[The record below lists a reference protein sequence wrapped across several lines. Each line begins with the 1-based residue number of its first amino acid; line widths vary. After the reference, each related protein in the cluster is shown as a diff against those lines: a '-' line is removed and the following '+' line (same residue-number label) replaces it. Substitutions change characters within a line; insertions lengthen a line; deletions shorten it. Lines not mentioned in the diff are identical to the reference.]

1 MKKPKANGVDHYI
14 LNANPEAHAI
24 LEKLREI
31 IIVAVPKVEETI
43 SYNVPVYKY
52 HGILVGFSV
61 AKSHVTF
68 GFGSDVLEGKD
79 RKILEKNGFKTLKGT
94 IQIKF
99 HQKVPEAI
107 VRKIVKT
114 RAEINKKKNDE
125 KLKNK

>member
-1 MKKPKANGVDHYI
+1 MKKPKANGVDLYI
-14 LNANPEAHAI
+14 LNANPDAHTI
-24 LEKLREI
+24 LEKLRDI
-31 IIVAVPKVEETI
+31 IVVAVPKAEETI

-68 GFGSDVLEGKD
+68 GFGSDVLDGKD

-99 HQKVPEAI
+99 HQKVPEGI

-114 RAEINKKKNDE
+114 RALMNESKVD
-125 KLKNK
+125 KNK